1 MFESWRAHR
10 NSYGESVKELHDMNT
25 EEMNYY
31 LGRFIAE
38 ARKQDGQPYPPRSLY
53 LISCGLLR
61 HLRDKKVYDKNFL
74 CTKTLEFSE
83 FRKILDARMKELLQ
97 MGFGTK
103 VRFFF
108 IAKISKIFEFLII
121 GLLI

>member
-1 MFESWRAHR
+1 
-10 NSYGESVKELHDMNT
+10 MNT
-25 EEMNYY
+25 EEMKYY

-53 LISCGLLR
+53 LISYGLLR
-61 HLRDKKVYDKNFL
+61 HLRDKKVYDKIFL

-83 FRKILDARMKELLQ
+83 FRKILDSRMKELLQ

-103 VRFFF
+103 V
-108 IAKISKIFEFLII
+108 IFR
-121 GLLI
+121 LLQN

>member
-31 LGRFIAE
+31 LRRFIAE

-61 HLRDKKVYDKNFL
+61 HLRDKKVYDKIFL

-103 VRFFF
+103 V
-108 IAKISKIFEFLII
+108 IFR
-121 GLLI
+121 LLQN